1 MLNYP
6 MTPTTQTPAVLGFA
20 MPAEWDTHA
29 ATWMGWPFDDDY
41 WLGYLEVA
49 RQDFT
54 QLIRTIADF
63 ESVIVTAANEEA
75 EQDAKNRLGATANGL
90 NNIRFRR
97 FDIDDIWFR
106 DSGPIFIRDAN
117 HNLALTDWGN
127 RFEWK
132 KDTLVPKGIADEL
145 GAKRFEVSIIME
157 GGALEIN
164 SQGVLLTTKQ
174 CLLNKNRNP
183 KLSQA
188 QIEQYLK
195 DYLGVKQFIWLER
208 GLEGDR
214 TDGHID
220 TITRFA
226 NDTTIITSVHEDK
239 KDTNY
244 APMQEN
250 LEILK
255 NARQPNGDLY
265 NLVELPLPRKRM
277 DVDGE
282 RLPMTYANFY
292 IGNGFVVVPTYDD
305 ANDNEALCILQSNF
319 PDHKVLGL
327 NSTGLITGGGSFHC
341 VTQQQPIG
349 KVTGE
354 R

>member
-1 MLNYP
+1 
-6 MTPTTQTPAVLGFA
+6 MTTMTQPPAALGFS
-20 MPAEWDTHA
+20 MPAEWEIHA

-54 QLIRTIADF
+54 GLIRTIADF
-63 ESVIVTAANEEA
+63 ESVIVTVANEEA
-75 EQDAKNRLGATANGL
+75 EEDAKKRLGATAKGL
-90 NNIRFRR
+90 ENIRFRH
-97 FDIDDIWFR
+97 FPLEDIWFR
-106 DSGPIFIRDAN
+106 DMAPIFIRDTYGKV
-117 HNLALTDWGN
+117 ALTDWQFNGWGN
-127 RFEWK
+127 KFEWK
-132 KDTLVPKGIADEL
+132 KDILVPKGIADEL
-145 GAKRFEVSIIME
+145 GAKRFEIPIVME

-164 SQGVLLTTKQ
+164 SQSVLLTTKQ

-183 KLSQA
+183 KLSREE
-188 QIEQYLK
+188 IETYLK
-195 DYLGVKQFIWLER
+195 DYLGVKQFIWLES

-226 NDTTIITSVHEDK
+226 NDTTIITSVCEDK
-239 KDTNY
+239 NDTNY

-265 NLVELPLPRKRM
+265 NLVELPLPKKRL

-292 IGNGFVVVPTYDD
+292 IGNGFVVMPTYDD
-305 ANDNEALCILQSNF
+305 DNDNEALAILQSNF
-319 PDHKVLGL
+319 PDHKVIAL

-341 VTQQQPIG
+341 VTQQQP
-349 KVTGE
+349 VGE
-354 R
+354 FV

>member
-1 MLNYP
+1 
-6 MTPTTQTPAVLGFA
+6 MTTMTQTPAALGFS
-20 MPAEWDTHA
+20 MPAEWDTHT
-29 ATWMGWPFDDDY
+29 ATWMGWPFNDDY

-54 QLIRTIADF
+54 GLIRTIADF
-63 ESVIVTAANEEA
+63 EPVIVTVADEEA
-75 EQDAKNRLGATANGL
+75 QEDAKKRLGATTNGL
-90 NNIRFRR
+90 KNIRFRR
-97 FDIDDIWFR
+97 FPLDDIWFR
-106 DSGPIFIRDAN
+106 DMAPIFIRDV
-117 HNLALTDWGN
+117 HGKLAATDWEFNGWGN
-127 RFEWK
+127 RFEWQ
-132 KDTLVPKGIADEL
+132 KDILVPKGVADEL
-145 GAKRFEVSIIME
+145 GAKRFEIPSVME

-164 SQGVLLTTKQ
+164 SRGVLLTTKQ

-183 KLSQA
+183 KLSQE

-195 DYLGVKQFIWLER
+195 DYLGVKQIIWLEN

-239 KDTNY
+239 NDTNY

-255 NARQPNGDLY
+255 KARQPNGDLY
-265 NLVELPLPRKRM
+265 NLVELPLPRKRL

-305 ANDNEALCILQSNF
+305 ANDNEALSILQSNF
-319 PDHKVLGL
+319 PDHKVIGL

-341 VTQQQPIG
+341 VTQQQP
-349 KVTGE
+349 VGE
-354 R
+354 LV

>member
-1 MLNYP
+1 
-6 MTPTTQTPAVLGFA
+6 MTTQLQTPAALGFA
-20 MPAEWDTHA
+20 MPAEWEPHA
-29 ATWMGWPFDDDY
+29 ATWMGWPFDDEY

-54 QLIRTIADF
+54 GLIRTIADF
-63 ESVIVTAANEEA
+63 ESVIVTVATEEA
-75 EQDAKNRLGATANGL
+75 EEDARRRLSATTNGL
-90 NNIRFRR
+90 RNIRFRR
-97 FDIDDIWFR
+97 FPLDDIWFR
-106 DSGPIFIRDAN
+106 DMAPIFIRDKN
-117 HNLALTDWGN
+117 NKLAVTDWEFNAWGG
-127 RFEWK
+127 RFEWQ

-145 GAKRFEVSIIME
+145 GAKRFEIPIVME

-183 KLSQA
+183 QLKQA
-188 QIEQYLK
+188 DIEQYLK
-195 DYLGVKQFIWLER
+195 DYLGVKDFIWLED

-214 TDGHID
+214 TDGHVD

-226 NDTTIITSVHEDK
+226 NDTTIITSMCEDK
-239 KDTNY
+239 TDTNY
-244 APMQEN
+244 PPMKEN

-255 NARQPNGDLY
+255 KARQPNGDLY
-265 NLVELPLPRKRM
+265 NLVELPLPKKRM

-305 ANDNEALCILQSNF
+305 PNDNEALQILQSNF
-319 PDHKVLGL
+319 PDHKVIGL
-327 NSTGLITGGGSFHC
+327 NSLGLITGGGSFHC

-349 KVTGE
+349 EFV
-354 R
+354 